1 MLICPEK
8 RRATWGHTMPVIVIS
23 NPKGGTGKSTTSL
36 VLATTLAR
44 HGASVT
50 AFDCDPNRH
59 LVAWKDGPSRSRVE
73 VIGHAD
79 STNIARMLKAEAA
92 RQQFV
97 IADLEGTASLM
108 VASAIL
114 AADLVLIPTQGS
126 AMDASQARRAI
137 SFIEDQA
144 VAVGPRPYRVLFTRT
159 KPGFATRDERVIR
172 ETLAAAGVP
181 MMATDLAERAAYR
194 SMFTFRQ
201 SLEELDPQA
210 VNGLDKALEN
220 ADALAGEVMDA
231 LRGVRKAA

>member
-1 MLICPEK
+1 
-8 RRATWGHTMPVIVIS
+8 MPVIVVS
-23 NPKGGTGKSTTSL
+23 NPKGGTGKSTMSL

-44 HGASVT
+44 HGASVC

-59 LVAWKDGPSRSRVE
+59 LVAWKDGPTRSSVN

-92 RQQFV
+92 RHQFV

-137 SFIEDQA
+137 AFIEDQA

-172 ETLAAAGVP
+172 DTLLRAGVP
-181 MMATDLAERAAYR
+181 ILATDLAERAAYR

-201 SLEELDPQA
+201 SLEELDPIA
-210 VNGLDKALEN
+210 VNGLDKAIEN
-220 ADALAGEVMDA
+220 ADTLAGEVIEI
-231 LRGVRKAA
+231 LRGPRTASKAA

>member
-1 MLICPEK
+1 
-8 RRATWGHTMPVIVIS
+8 MPVLVIS

-36 VLATTLAR
+36 LLATTLAR

-50 AFDCDPNRH
+50 LFDCDPNKH
-59 LVAWKDGPSRSRVE
+59 LVAWKNRPTKSTVN
-73 VIGHAD
+73 VVGHAEA
-79 STNIARMLKAEAA
+79 TNIARMLKAEAA
-92 RQQFV
+92 SRQFV
-97 IADLEGTASLM
+97 IADLEGTASLL

-114 AADLVLIPTQGS
+114 AADLVIIPMQGS

-172 ETLAAAGVP
+172 ETMVGAGIP
-181 MMATDLAERAAYR
+181 LFRTDLAERAAFR

-201 SLEELDPQA
+201 SLEELDSAA
-210 VNGLDKALEN
+210 VNGLDKAVEN
-220 ADALAGEVMDA
+220 ADALAAEAIEA
-231 LRGVRKAA
+231 LRDMRKAA